1 MASTDAR
8 PQPLKNTAY
17 RVTFTILDADGDP
30 VSGAA
35 GLDSEVSKDGGTFA
49 DCTNEATE
57 IATSSGVYYL
67 DLTAT
72 EMNADTVAVIV
83 KTSTSGAK
91 TTVIVLYPAES
102 TDIPVNVTGWNGTA
116 VATPD
121 TAGYPKVTLKSGT
134 GTGEVNLS
142 SGRADGN
149 VTYIGGSAVNTSA
162 AQLGV
167 NVVNAGGTAWASV
180 VAALIDA
187 VWDELL
193 SGHTTSG
200 SAGKGLSDAAGAA
213 SPATIADAVW
223 DEMMSGHGTVGSM
236 AEALAIAMNG
246 QMVNGDVTAAINLQ
260 KAFSGQT
267 YNASGL
273 TVGAATAVTNAVNAN
288 LTNINST
295 AALLTALVALLRG
308 AVPGTVVSGTNTTT
322 VVSTGL
328 TSAETGFYIGKVL
341 MVQTGA
347 LAGQGGKLVTAY
359 DGATKRLTV
368 EAMTSALSVGDTFV
382 LVG

>member
-67 DLTAT
+67 DLTST

-180 VAALIDA
+180 VAAL
-187 VWDELL
+187 
-193 SGHTTSG
+193 
-200 SAGKGLSDAAGAA
+200 
-213 SPATIADAVW
+213 ADAVW

-236 AEALAIAMNG
+236 AAALAIAMNG
-246 QMVNGDVTAAINLQ
+246 QMVNGDVTAAVNLQ
-260 KAFSGQT
+260 KSFSGQA

-328 TSAETGFYIGKVL
+328 TSAETGFYVGKVV

>member
-1 MASTDAR
+1 
-8 PQPLKNTAY
+8 
-17 RVTFTILDADGDP
+17 
-30 VSGAA
+30 
-35 GLDSEVSKDGGTFA
+35 
-49 DCTNEATE
+49 
-57 IATSSGVYYL
+57 
-67 DLTAT
+67 
-72 EMNADTVAVIV
+72 
-83 KTSTSGAK
+83 
-91 TTVIVLYPAES
+91 
-102 TDIPVNVTGWNGTA
+102 
-116 VATPD
+116 
-121 TAGYPKVTLKSGT
+121 
-134 GTGEVNLS
+134 
-142 SGRADGN
+142 
-149 VTYIGGSAVNTSA
+149 
-162 AQLGV
+162 
-167 NVVNAGGTAWASV
+167 
-180 VAALIDA
+180 
-187 VWDELL
+187 
-193 SGHTTSG
+193 
-200 SAGKGLSDAAGAA
+200 
-213 SPATIADAVW
+213 
-223 DEMMSGHGTVGSM
+223 
-236 AEALAIAMNG
+236 MNG
-246 QMVNGDVTAAINLQ
+246 QMVNGDVTAAVNLQ

>member
-149 VTYIGGSAVNTSA
+149 VTYIGGSAVSTSA

-180 VAALIDA
+180 VAALADA

-236 AEALAIAMNG
+236 AAALATAMNG
-246 QMVNGDVTAAINLQ
+246 QMVNGDMTAAVNLQ
-260 KAFSGQT
+260 KAFSGQA

-273 TVGAATAVTNAVNAN
+273 TVGAATDVTNAVNAN

-328 TSAETGFYIGKVL
+328 TSTVTGFYVGKVL

>member
-180 VAALIDA
+180 VAALADA

-246 QMVNGDVTAAINLQ
+246 QMVNGDVTAAVNLQ

-328 TSAETGFYIGKVL
+328 TSTVTGFYVGKVL

>member
-1 MASTDAR
+1 
-8 PQPLKNTAY
+8 
-17 RVTFTILDADGDP
+17 
-30 VSGAA
+30 
-35 GLDSEVSKDGGTFA
+35 
-49 DCTNEATE
+49 
-57 IATSSGVYYL
+57 
-67 DLTAT
+67 
-72 EMNADTVAVIV
+72 MNADTVAVIV

-246 QMVNGDVTAAINLQ
+246 QMVNGDVTAAVNLQ
-260 KAFSGQT
+260 KAFSGQA

-328 TSAETGFYIGKVL
+328 TSTVTGFYVGKVL

>member
-8 PQPLKNTAY
+8 PQPLKNTAF
-17 RVTFTILDADGDP
+17 RVYFPIFDADGDL

-35 GLDSEVSKDGGTFA
+35 GLDSEISKDGGTFA

-57 IATSSGVYYL
+57 IASASGCYYL
-67 DLTAT
+67 DLTST
-72 EMNADTVAVIV
+72 EMNADAVAIIV
-83 KTSTSGAK
+83 KTSTTGAK

-149 VTYIGGSAVNTSA
+149 VTYIGGSAVSTSA

-180 VAALIDA
+180 VAALADA

-236 AEALAIAMNG
+236 AAALATAMNG
-246 QMVNGDVTAAINLQ
+246 QMVNGDVTAAVNLQ
-260 KAFSGQT
+260 KAFSGQA

-273 TVGAATAVTNAVNAN
+273 TVGAATDVTNAVNAN

-328 TSAETGFYIGKVL
+328 TSTVTGFYVGKVL